1 MCLFSGWDK
10 ARMAQIIDVAVVS
23 CPTARKVINWSRI
36 LDYPSEP
43 V

>member
-23 CPTARKVINWSRI
+23 CLVARKVIMRSRM